1 MQDSNSTQNPPPNR
15 SQLPAMLF
23 TSWAVVSFFVAGSN
37 FWVIREIFNMEGANP
52 AARGWTWGLLALG
65 LWFVVAVPAIILSY
79 WLRNS
84 HHRAYFFTWL
94 AALLLTAI
102 WLFAYLPGY
111 SRDQAT
117 SILQLGLLILF
128 LIGFGFVTR
137 RASPPLPPAQSTIG
151 VAVAICIAIILTL
164 PWVINGAYGSL
175 LDTVLN
181 GTLATI
187 YGLTI
192 GLIAKRLLLP
202 HVLKH
207 RHFFSAGIVLGTAVL
222 LTLLGLAPNGNFLP
236 LLLTLPVITWLAIP
250 LAQLGQ
256 KEQTLD
262 WRVIFVLV
270 GWSAFDLLTLMDPD
284 ELNLIT
290 NLTGQADTFAWVFS
304 AAGITSSLAIIF
316 GAIALSQR
324 TRLAQWKNALL
335 GWGVAGLL
343 TIGALV
349 AYFTL
354 GQVGFYGEKLYV
366 ELNTQADLSALA
378 QISDPLARRQTA
390 YQLLVTHANT
400 TQAELRATLTRFKIP
415 YTAFYLSNALEVPNN
430 PFLRLWLQ
438 SRPEVAKILPSPNLR
453 PLPNIPASVPGPFWK
468 TQGEFVQNLSQI
480 DALRVHNELGV
491 RGAGVVLGESDSGVQ
506 WTHPELAD
514 SYRGRD
520 GNHNYNWYDP
530 WFHSA
535 APFDIGGHGTH
546 TTGTM
551 AGNTV
556 GVAPDAEFIACANL
570 MRNLGNPGDYLTC
583 MQFMLAPWNLAG
595 DPLLDGKPE
604 LGANVLNNSWG
615 CPALEGC
622 DPTALLPAV
631 RALRAAGVFVVAS
644 AGNSGPQC
652 STVSDPIAI
661 FDESFTVGAIDED
674 GNVTNFS
681 SRGPVLVDGSGR
693 IKPDILAP
701 GNDIFSATPND
712 SYARFPGTS
721 MAGPH
726 VAGVVA
732 LMWSAN
738 PHLIGN
744 IDLTE
749 QILSE
754 TARPYTGE
762 IPDSCGNTSPSNVSG
777 YGVVDAYAAVK
788 RALEIK

>member
-1 MQDSNSTQNPPPNR
+1 
-15 SQLPAMLF
+15 MLF
-23 TSWAVVSFFVAGSN
+23 TSWAVVSFFFFGIVLWA
-37 FWVIREIFNMEGANP
+37 VRELFNMESANP
-52 AARGWTWGLLALG
+52 TTHGWVWGLVALG
-65 LWFVVAVPAIILSY
+65 LWSIVAVPALLLSY
-79 WLRNS
+79 GYKGS
-84 HHRAYFFTWL
+84 HHRAYFFTLL
-94 AALLLTAI
+94 AALILTAL

-111 SRDQAT
+111 TRDQAT
-117 SILQLGLLILF
+117 SAIQLGLLVLF
-128 LIGFGFVTR
+128 IIGFGFVTR
-137 RASPPLPPAQSTIG
+137 RDPSQLPAAQSTLGI
-151 VAVAICIAIILTL
+151 AVAICIAILLTL
-164 PWVINGAYGSL
+164 PWVINGAYGSV

-181 GTLATI
+181 GTLATG

-192 GLIAKRLLLP
+192 GLIAKQWLLP

-207 RHFFSAGIVLGTAVL
+207 RHFFSAGVVLGTAVL
-222 LTLLGLAPNGNFLP
+222 LTTLGLAPNGNFVP
-236 LLLTLPVITWLAIP
+236 LLLTLPVVAWLAIP
-250 LAQLGQ
+250 LSQLGQ
-256 KEQTLD
+256 QEKTLD
-262 WRVIFVLV
+262 WRVIVVLV
-270 GWSAFDLLTLMDPD
+270 GWSAFDILTLLDPD
-284 ELNLIT
+284 ELSFIT
-290 NLTGQADTFAWVFS
+290 NLGGQADTLAWVMP
-304 AAGITSSLAIIF
+304 AAGMTCSLAIVL
-316 GAIALSQR
+316 GAIVLSQR
-324 TRLAQWKNALL
+324 TRLAYWKNTLL
-335 GWGVAGLL
+335 GWGVAGVL
-343 TIGALV
+343 TVGALL

-354 GQVGFYGEKLYV
+354 GQAGFYGEKLYV

-390 YQLLVTHANT
+390 YQLLVNHANT
-400 TQAELRATLTRFKIP
+400 TQSELRETLTRFKIP
-415 YTAFYLSNALEVPNN
+415 YTPFYLSNALEVPNN
-430 PFLRLWLQ
+430 PLLRLWLQ
-438 SRPEVAKILPSPNLR
+438 TRPEVAKILPSPNLR
-453 PLPNIPASVPGPFWK
+453 PLPEIPNSVSGPFWK
-468 TQGEFVQNLSQI
+468 PQGEFVKNLSQI
-480 DALRVHNELGV
+480 GAVRVHNELGV

-530 WFHSA
+530 WFHTSE
-535 APFDIGGHGTH
+535 PLDIGGHGTH

-556 GVAPDAEFIACANL
+556 GVAPDAEFIVCANL

-583 MQFMLAPWNLAG
+583 MQFMLAPWDLAG

-622 DPTALLPAV
+622 DPTTLLPAV
-631 RALRAAGVFVVAS
+631 RALRAAGIFVVAS
-644 AGNSGPQC
+644 AGNAGPAC
-652 STVSDPIAI
+652 SSVSDPIAL
-661 FDESFTVGAIDED
+661 FDESFTVGAIDET
-674 GNVTNFS
+674 GNVTSFS

-749 QILSE
+749 QILTE
-754 TARPYTGE
+754 TASPYSGA
-762 IPDSCGNTSPSNVSG
+762 IPDSCGNGTPSNVSG